1 MRSFF
6 KKYGFLF
13 SISFTFF
20 IIGLFYVTGLN
31 ALKIYP
37 VIVNFS
43 FFLIFFISLFAQK
56 TVIQKIAELQE
67 GVLNNN
73 VKIYTRNLT
82 YLWCIFLFIQFLIS
96 ILTLFLDDK
105 IWMIYNGFVSYILLG
120 SFFAIEYMVRI
131 ILKRKKIL

>member
-96 ILTLFLDDK
+96 MLTLFLDDR

>member
-43 FFLIFFISLFAQK
+43 FFLIFFASLFAQK

-67 GVLNNN
+67 GVLNSN

>member
-67 GVLNNN
+67 GVLNNS

-96 ILTLFLDDK
+96 MLTLFLDDK

>member
-43 FFLIFFISLFAQK
+43 FFLIFFASLFAQK

-73 VKIYTRNLT
+73 VKIYTQNLT

-96 ILTLFLDDK
+96 MLTLFLDDK

>member
-96 ILTLFLDDK
+96 MLTLFLDDK

>member
-67 GVLNNN
+67 GVLNNS

>member
-37 VIVNFS
+37 VIVNFL
-43 FFLIFFISLFAQK
+43 FFLIFFASLFAQK

-67 GVLNNN
+67 GALNNN

-96 ILTLFLDDK
+96 MLTLFLDDK

-131 ILKRKKIL
+131 ILKRKKML